1 MLIEIQLPSRT
12 TPMSIGGQA
21 LPRPEWLR
29 LTGEAALEPDRPICD
44 PHHHL
49 WDRPDDPYFVEDFAA
64 DLQSGHNIVST
75 VFIECGS
82 RYLADGL
89 EGMRPVGETVFAVQ
103 EAERAAGS
111 PGIATEVAAGI
122 VSFADLRLG
131 AEVHRVLAAHAEAG
145 RGRFRGIRQCVAA
158 DTDALVP
165 KHRTLPP
172 FGLLA
177 EPAFREGFACLQP
190 FGANFETWLYHPQ
203 LPGLTDLAR
212 AFPETR
218 IVANH
223 VGGLLGVGRYA
234 EQRRSVVAG
243 WRDSIAELARCPNV
257 AVKLGGL
264 GMTLF
269 GFGWESGS
277 RPPSSAAVAEAIAPF
292 IDHCIDCFGVERA
305 MFESNFPMDKVSCAY
320 GIMWNAFERV
330 AARYSASQQ
339 DALFHDN
346 AVRLYRL
353 GAAA

>member
-1 MLIEIQLPSRT
+1 MTIR
-12 TPMSIGGQA
+12 GQA
-21 LPRPEWLR
+21 LPRLEWLR
-29 LTGEAALEPDRPICD
+29 LTSEAALEPDRPICD

-49 WDRPDDPYFVEDFAA
+49 WDRADEPYFAEEFAQ

-82 RYLADGL
+82 RYRADGPVGL
-89 EGMRPVGETVFAVQ
+89 RPVGETEFAVE
-103 EAERAAGS
+103 EAERAAAS
-111 PGIATEVAAGI
+111 PDVATEIAAGI

-131 AEVHRVLAAHAEAG
+131 AEVSRVLAAHAEAG

-158 DTDALVP
+158 DTDAHVP

-172 FGLLA
+172 PRLLA
-177 EPAFREGFACLQP
+177 EPAFRDGFACLQP
-190 FGANFETWLYHPQ
+190 FGASFETWLYHPQ
-203 LPGLTDLAR
+203 LSGLTDLAR
-212 AFPETR
+212 AFPETS

-234 EQRRSVVAG
+234 EDRQSVVDG
-243 WRDSIAELARCPNV
+243 WRDSISELARCPNV
-257 AVKLGGL
+257 VVKLGGL

-269 GFGWESGS
+269 GFGWESLS
-277 RPPSSAAVAEAIAPF
+277 RPPSSEAVAEAIAPF
-292 IDHCIDCFGVERA
+292 IDHCIDCFGIERA

-330 AARYSASQQ
+330 AVRYSASGQ

-346 AVRLYRL
+346 AVRFYRL
-353 GAAA
+353 DAAA